1 MAFIT
6 AMKTLTMTKLVPGQ
20 YSYKRSYHVFSE
32 DGGRI
37 LEHCVEKL
45 LSVQTVMDSSV
56 RAWKMRVFREMQTIK
71 A

>member
-1 MAFIT
+1 M
-6 AMKTLTMTKLVPGQ
+6 
-20 YSYKRSYHVFSE
+20 FSE

-56 RAWKMRVFREMQTIK
+56 RARKMRVFREMQTIK